1 MHTIQDDSL
10 RVHIY
15 QENGEVLAEVS
26 DLRSGAVWGPAPAFT
41 LEVYSILLRR
51 TETMPAPEA
60 RIAQGDDWIDVTL
73 GVDNQFFSASATA
86 RFSLDQ
92 GELVVEI
99 PSDRVQE
106 GRPET
111 SLLSGLHVLPNLL
124 STSPEAPG
132 HLVLPYRVGALC
144 FPERHSRHQENFLIY
159 GEQHQWELMPMLPAC
174 GAVRERESSAMLLI
188 ADQGDCDTEC
198 RVATDGVGG
207 GQVSFSMRYHYTRID
222 PVDPIDRRLRFAP
235 LRGED
240 ANYAG
245 MGRRLNAH
253 VFAKA
258 GRGTLLERAEA
269 NPDIAYASKSLVL
282 KIMHGC
288 KDIGSI
294 TGSGR
299 FHLATTCEQAME
311 QLSLLKHSGFE
322 RVMVQLTGWNLEGH
336 DGCWPT
342 RFPVEPA
349 IGGEEGLRE
358 LIAHGQSLGFQ
369 MQVHDNYLDLYER
382 SYWFDPELCT
392 GDVYGGPLKRGCW
405 AGGINYI
412 GWPLAYPDTLLGDQ
426 MREVQK
432 LGPAGIY
439 YLDAMGLP
447 LEISYN
453 RAHGERRYR
462 RACADGVARILRASR
477 EVFGSA
483 GTENGYLYCAA
494 ECDYIGSPFLD
505 LFGEPVSEMID
516 QMVPLWFM
524 AMKGHIFTNLHDTY
538 NAVVDKGDH
547 SPITVAHRMLKMAE
561 LGLLPRN
568 EGVAVRGDWGYP
580 LEETIEAMRLEYD
593 LMTGPLAETI
603 LASLVD
609 HRVMAGDP
617 EKNDHITYSR
627 FSSGVETVC
636 DYKNGSLEING
647 QKYPL
652 PKDFAK
658 RPEVARGARSPLA
671 AEAWV

>member
-1 MHTIQDDSL
+1 MHTIQDNSL
-10 RVHIY
+10 RVRFY
-15 QENGEVLAEVS
+15 QDNEEVMTEVT
-26 DLRSGAVWGPAPAFT
+26 DLVSGAVWGPAPAFT

-51 TETMPAPEA
+51 METASKPEA

-73 GVDNQFFSASATA
+73 SVENQFFCASATA
-86 RFSLDQ
+86 RFSLEN
-92 GELVVEI
+92 GELVVDIPTESIQENCPEI
-99 PSDRVQE
+99 
-106 GRPET
+106 
-111 SLLSGLHVLPNLL
+111 SLLSGLHILPNLL
-124 STSPEAPG
+124 STSSASPG

-144 FPERHSRHQENFLIY
+144 YPERHSRHQEDFLIY
-159 GEQHQWELMPMLPAC
+159 GEQHEWELMPMLPMC
-174 GAVRERESSAMLLI
+174 GAVHDAEHSALLLI
-188 ADQGDCDTEC
+188 AEQGDCDTEC
-198 RVATDGVGG
+198 RVATDGEGG
-207 GQVSFSMRYHYTRID
+207 GNVSFSMRYRYTRID
-222 PVDPIDRRLRFAP
+222 PVDPIDRRLRFVP

-240 ANYAG
+240 AGYAG
-245 MGRRLNAH
+245 MGRRLNAF
-253 VFAKA
+253 VLKKV
-258 GRGTLLERAEA
+258 GRGTLEQRAEL
-269 NPDIAYASKSLVL
+269 NPDIAYAAKSMVL

-288 KDIGSI
+288 KEIGAI
-294 TGSGR
+294 DGGGR
-299 FHLATTCEQAME
+299 FHLATTCAQAME
-311 QLSLLKHSGFE
+311 QLSLLKDSGVE

-349 IGGEEGLRE
+349 IGGEKGLRA
-358 LIAHGQSLGFQ
+358 LIAHGQALGYQ

-412 GWPLAYPDTLLGDQ
+412 GWPLAYPETLLGDQ

-462 RACADGVARILRASR
+462 RACADGVARILRTSR

-524 AMKGHIFTNLHDTY
+524 AMKGHIFTNLHDTF
-538 NAVVDKGDH
+538 NAVVDRGDH
-547 SPITVAHRMLKMAE
+547 SPVTVSHRMLKMAE

-568 EGVAVRGDWGYP
+568 EGVAVRGEWGYP
-580 LEETIEAMRLEYD
+580 LEETLEAMRLEYD
-593 LMTGPLAETI
+593 LMVGRLSDVI
-603 LASLVD
+603 MASLVD
-609 HRVMAGDP
+609 HRILSGDP
-617 EKNDHITYSR
+617 SKNDHVTYSR
-627 FSSGVETVC
+627 FSSGIETVC
-636 DYKNGSLEING
+636 DYKNLRLEIDG
-647 QKYPL
+647 QDYAL
-652 PKDFAK
+652 PNDFVK
-658 RPEVARGARSPLA
+658 RPEIARGARSPLA
-671 AEAWV
+671 DGARV